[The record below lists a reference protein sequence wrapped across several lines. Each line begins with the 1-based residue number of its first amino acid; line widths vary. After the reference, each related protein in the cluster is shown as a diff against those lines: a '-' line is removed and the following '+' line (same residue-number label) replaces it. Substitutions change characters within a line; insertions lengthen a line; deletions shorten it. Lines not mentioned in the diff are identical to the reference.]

1 MRPMTTTESRALEAE
16 AEIVALK
23 AEIERLRAD
32 LARVQWGQLQ
42 AENEAL
48 RATEARLR
56 AALTAIERVTWTEG
70 ERYQDMLMRCRKL
83 ASSACEQK
91 SEDAAPADKR

>member
-16 AEIVALK
+16 AEIIALQ

-32 LARVQWGQLQ
+32 AEKTIAGMADDRRDLLGQI
-42 AENEAL
+42 
-48 RATEARLR
+48 ARLR

-83 ASSACEQK
+83 ASSACEQR
-91 SEDAAPADKR
+91 EDGK